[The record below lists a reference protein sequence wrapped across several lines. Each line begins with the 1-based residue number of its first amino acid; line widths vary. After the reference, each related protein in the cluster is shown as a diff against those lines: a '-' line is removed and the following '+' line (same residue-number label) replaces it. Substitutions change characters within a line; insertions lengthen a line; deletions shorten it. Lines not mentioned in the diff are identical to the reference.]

1 MSIPR
6 SVAEVLA
13 EHVTFTCECIDRMYL
28 NAYVPGLQFA
38 EGVIS
43 FFCRH
48 RGYPVASSALMD
60 PITKAFV
67 AATERF
73 AQQHDVPLI
82 IFQRGERKD
91 EVMAEHL
98 RSFDQPEGV
107 VFIGKAQE
115 KAHVFRTEK
124 RRHPQTGRSCPWI
137 VPSTAMVNYYY
148 FYCVDAE
155 FGPFFLK
162 FCSYFPYTAKLCL
175 NGHEYAK
182 RQLAKEGIAFQ
193 ALDNGFVSCAAPQRL
208 EAICQ
213 QLGPEQIEAL
223 LQRWLARLPHPFT
236 PQDREAGYR
245 YQLSILQAEF
255 SRTQILDRPL
265 SGRIFL
271 EEVIRE
277 NLDLGRPDQVQLI
290 FQRRIP
296 RTCSAQFRTRVI
308 TQGVVPSLHIDYQT
322 SRIKQY
328 FKQVPG
334 VAQTGVRTETT
345 INNARDFRLGKR
357 LCNLPAL
364 GQIGFQANRRLLEV
378 EHLSQDCAVGE
389 ETLQQ
394 LNRPLHVN
402 GQRASALRTTDPRV
416 LMLWHLLIWF
426 RLLPC
431 GFKARD
437 LRAHLAMITGQPEA
451 IITQG
456 KLTYQLRRLR
466 LHGMIERVPHHHQYQ
481 VTTFGFRAAYFFT
494 RIHARLYRPAVPDQ
508 AGISPP
514 ASSALARRF
523 QAVDEEINRHIDD
536 AKLAKRQT

>member
-6 SVAEVLA
+6 TVADVLSD
-13 EHVTFTCECIDRMYL
+13 HVTFTCESIDRMYL
-28 NAYVPGLQFA
+28 NAYVPGLQFP

-48 RGYPVASSALMD
+48 RGKPVASSALMD

-67 AATERF
+67 AAIEAF
-73 AQQHDVPLI
+73 AAHQNVPLI
-82 IFQRGERKD
+82 IFERGQRKEEVMGER
-91 EVMAEHL
+91 L
-98 RSFDQPEGV
+98 RTFDQAEGV

-124 RRHPQTGRSCPWI
+124 RRHPVTGRSCPWL

-182 RQLAKEGIAFQ
+182 RQLAKQGIGFQ
-193 ALDNGFVSCAAPQRL
+193 ALDNGFVSCQDGKRL
-208 EAICQ
+208 DAICQ

-236 PQDREAGYR
+236 PEDQQAGYD

-255 SRTQILDRPL
+255 SLTQILDRPL
-265 SGRIFL
+265 SGRIFF

-277 NLDLGRPDQVQLI
+277 NLDLGRPEQVQLI
-290 FQRRIP
+290 FQRRVP
-296 RTCSAQFRTRVI
+296 RNTRARFRTRVI
-308 TQGVVPSLHIDYQT
+308 THGVVPSLHVDYKS

-328 FKQVPG
+328 FKQIPG
-334 VAQTGVRTETT
+334 VAQVGVRTETT
-345 INNARDFRLGKR
+345 INNGGDFRIGKR
-357 LCNLPAL
+357 LCNLSAW
-364 GQIGFQANRRLLEV
+364 GQIGFQANRRILEV
-378 EHLSQDCAVGE
+378 EHLSQDCAVAE
-389 ETLQQ
+389 DTLQQ
-394 LNRPLHVN
+394 LNRPLEVN
-402 GQRASALRTTDPRV
+402 GQRTSALRTTEARV
-416 LMLWHLLIWF
+416 LMLFHLLICF

-431 GFKARD
+431 GFQARD
-437 LRAHLAMITGQPEA
+437 LRAHLAVLTGQPTA
-451 IITQG
+451 TITQG

-466 LHGMIERVPHHHQYQ
+466 LHGMIARLPHHHRYE
-481 VTTFGFRAAYFFT
+481 VTPFGLRVAFFFT
-494 RIHARLYRPAVPDQ
+494 RAHARLYRPAMP
-508 AGISPP
+508 AAIGASPP
-514 ASSALARRF
+514 ANSALGRRF
-523 QAVDEEINRHIDD
+523 RALETEIDRHIRE
-536 AKLAKRQT
+536 AKIAA